1 MFIELVMIID
11 EREKQNRKNLQII
24 ETARTQDM
32 RPLRAQTF
40 LICNFDLSPKDF
52 KV

>member
-1 MFIELVMIID
+1 MSIELLMIID

-24 ETARTQDM
+24 ETARPQDM
-32 RPLRAQTF
+32 RPLRAQI
-40 LICNFDLSPKDF
+40 LPICDFELSDF

>member
-11 EREKQNRKNLQII
+11 EREKIV

-40 LICNFDLSPKDF
+40 WICDFDLSPKDF